1 MFPLYEKELPQT
13 AGDLSHA
20 LRGSLQRAVQ
30 IGGDFVSI
38 RENVYPDLAEIAI
51 DLSGGKVRMN
61 ASRHSLPTNAGE
73 PAITAQRFVLKAQP
87 LSLGDAALNLAIV
100 ADGIVLHKSSDDA
113 GNLFLQLQRAENGQ
127 IVVAIRK
134 RDLEMLIDQMA
145 KIQAGKQ
152 GVAIEEV
159 EVNLTSRGSRSLGA
173 EVRLQARK
181 LFIRTTIRIAGV
193 LEIDEQFVAHISDLA
208 CSGDGAIGTLACGVL
223 TPHLQALQNRN
234 FPLLAL
240 PLGEL
245 ELREINLYVADGI
258 EVSAEFGASPV

>member
-1 MFPLYEKELPQT
+1 MFPLFEKELPKT
-13 AGDLSHA
+13 ARGLSHA
-20 LRGSLQRAVQ
+20 LTASLQRAVQ
-30 IGGDFVSI
+30 VGGDFVSI

-61 ASRHSLPTNAGE
+61 APRPSLPTDQGE
-73 PAITAQRFVLKAQP
+73 PAITARHFVLKAQP
-87 LSLGDAALNLAIV
+87 LSVSDASLNLAIV
-100 ADGIVLHKSSDDA
+100 ANGIVLHKSSDDA
-113 GNLFLQLQRAENGQ
+113 GNLFLHLQRADNGQ

-145 KIQAGKQ
+145 KVQAGKQ
-152 GVAIEEV
+152 GVAIEQV
-159 EVNLTSRGSRSLGA
+159 ELNLTSRGSRSLGA

-193 LEIDEQFVAHISDLA
+193 LEIDDQFVAHISDLA
-208 CSGDGAIGTLACGVL
+208 CSGDGAIGALACGVL
-223 TPHLQALQNRN
+223 TPHLQGLQNRS

-245 ELREINLYVADGI
+245 KLRGINLYVADGI